1 MRDQGGDN
9 FCPPGYGKVNRGIW
23 VKPKTGFRC
32 LEEAAVGEFSPSEEG
47 SKPLCLISS
56 HSKVFLELRHGTGT
70 GPPFPTYLCWPRA
83 QLLHWHWRKKPKQP
97 RGWKPL
103 FQNTV
108 SLSSVLRTFP
118 QQRTCSWAHTL
129 LSHLQR

>member
-1 MRDQGGDN
+1 MRAQGGDN
-9 FCPPGYGKVNRGIW
+9 FCPPGYGKVNRGIR

-70 GPPFPTYLCWPRA
+70 GPPFQPTCVGRELSFCIGTGE
-83 QLLHWHWRKKPKQP
+83 K
-97 RGWKPL
+97 
-103 FQNTV
+103 
-108 SLSSVLRTFP
+108 SLSNPGAGSPSLRIP
-118 QQRTCSWAHTL
+118 SLSL
-129 LSHLQR
+129 LF